1 LAGYQLRENGGQ
13 LASRKT
19 TVLVFSVIA
28 LMIIVAAAAIRNWA
42 APLSTGLGP
51 EMREEL
57 TVKASVDTSSSLV
70 VSVTNV
76 GPNNSNV
83 TAVLFNDSFIEMNSV
98 SLGGGSFVKNN
109 DGSFSLAKGSSGT
122 LIIAGKSLGVPLAGS
137 TYQVTVETSRGD
149 TYPANVTWP

>member
-1 LAGYQLRENGGQ
+1 
-13 LASRKT
+13 
-19 TVLVFSVIA
+19 
-28 LMIIVAAAAIRNWA
+28 MIILAAVEIRNWA

-83 TAVLFNDSFIEMNSV
+83 TAVLFNDSFIEMSSV
-98 SLGGGSFVKNN
+98 GLGSGSFVENN
-109 DGSFSLAKGSSGT
+109 DGSLSLAKGSSGT
-122 LIIAGKSLGVPLAGS
+122 LVIASTSLGIPLVGA
-137 TYQVTVETSRGD
+137 TYQVTIETSRGD